1 LKAVSISRT
10 LGSRNNWLQKS
21 RKSITLDAKTQTD
34 DPFDL
39 ATRVTTHDGRAIGH
53 TSDAYWAFVG
63 PFGGTTAATMLRAMM
78 DHPKREGDPLALT
91 VNYCAPI
98 AKGPFDLNVRLIK
111 PNRSSQHWSVELTQ
125 GEDVAA
131 FATAVFA
138 IRRPSWSHQPKTMPQ
153 VTPFGDAKPY
163 REAAAN
169 WVRQYQFR
177 FVDRGPQ
184 IGESGDGALA
194 SAHTKLWIRDAVPRR
209 LDAISLA
216 SMGDAFF
223 GRIFHV
229 RKEIVPFGTVSMTT
243 YFHTDAEE
251 LAAMNADTVL
261 GVADA
266 SVFHKSYGDQIAELW
281 TPDGKLLATTQ
292 QVTYFKA

>member
-1 LKAVSISRT
+1 M
-10 LGSRNNWLQKS
+10 
-21 RKSITLDAKTQTD
+21 SITLDATTLTE

-39 ATRVTTHDGRAIGH
+39 ATRVTTHDGHTTGH

-63 PFGGTTAATMLRAMM
+63 PFGGTTAATMLRAIV

-138 IRRPSWSHQPKTMPQ
+138 IRRPSWSHQPKTMPH
-153 VTPFGDAKPY
+153 VTPFEDAKPY
-163 REAAAN
+163 SKAAAN

-184 IGESGDGALA
+184 IADGTDKRLA
-194 SAHTKLWIRDAVPRR
+194 SAHTKLWIRDAAPRK

-251 LAAMNADTVL
+251 LAAMKTDTVL

-281 TPDGKLLATTQ
+281 SPDGKLLATTQ